1 MMTDMAEMWH
11 WRPSDMWQM
20 EAAELSE
27 WRNRAIKRYNE
38 KQEAK
43 AKAGKR

>member
-11 WRPSDMWQM
+11 WQPSDMWQM

-27 WRNRAIKRYNE
+27 WRNRAIQRHNE

-43 AKAGKR
+43 A

>member
-11 WRPSDMWQM
+11 WQPSDMWQM

-27 WRNRAIKRYNE
+27 WRNRAIQRYNE

-43 AKAGKR
+43 AGK

>member
-1 MMTDMAEMWH
+1 MMVDLAELWN
-11 WRPSDMWQM
+11 WRPADMWDM
-20 EAAELSE
+20 EATELNE

>member
-1 MMTDMAEMWH
+1 MADLAEMWH
-11 WRPSDMWQM
+11 WQPADMWQM
-20 EAAELSE
+20 EAGELSE
-27 WRNRAIKRYNE
+27 WRNRAIQRYNE